1 MLATVDLDGK
11 PLMVAPLRVPAAAPC
26 YPMTPG
32 QLYVNVGS
40 YNFIRRKP
48 GEPRF
53 AATRAID
60 EFCFSHDG
68 IKMLY
73 STTFLEEDAFAQR
86 YGGEEYARLKKTYDP
101 HGLLPTL
108 YEKAVRA
115 R

>member
-1 MLATVDLDGK
+1 MA
-11 PLMVAPLRVPAAAPC
+11 
-26 YPMTPG
+26 PG

-40 YNFIRRKP
+40 YNYVRRKP
-48 GEPRF
+48 GQERY

-60 EFCFSHDG
+60 GFCFVHDG

-73 STTFLEEDAFAQR
+73 STSFLDEDEFARR
-86 YGGEEYARLKKTYDP
+86 YGGEEYDRLKKTYDP